1 MSSATSG
8 FGVGLAK
15 GASRTA
21 GTTVAEIVSL
31 NGPGLSRG
39 TLDVSNMDITD
50 GAMQFMP
57 EALHDGGE
65 VTVEL
70 NWIPSNASHAL
81 LLADM
86 TNSAQAY
93 VIDWNDAPQTS
104 GITEWRFNAFIT
116 GFEPSAA
123 VDSKLGASATFKL
136 SSAITTANT
145 TGSTP

>member
-50 GAMQFMP
+50 GAMQFIP
-57 EALHDGGE
+57 QALYDGGE

-70 NWIPSNASHAL
+70 NWIPSNTTHTL
-81 LLADM
+81 LLTDM

-93 VIDWNDAPQTS
+93 VIDWNNATA
-104 GITEWRFNAFIT
+104 GAAITEWRFNGFIT
-116 GFEPSAA
+116 SLEPSAA

-136 SSAITTANT
+136 SSAITTAT
-145 TGSTP
+145 STAATP